1 MKNIIKNATKNAI
14 AISAIA
20 GFVPVIGLDDD
31 GAFLH
36 FGWHGPKFATEE
48 AARKAGEDYAHTGI
62 TKTIHFAKMERC
74 SGKSMNNALD
84 AMEPELLAVQRPKR
98 TTPNT
103 MNVQFC
109 DGEGFTEVE
118 NT

>member
-1 MKNIIKNATKNAI
+1 MKNIIKNAIENATKNAI

-48 AARKAGEDYAHTGI
+48 AARKAGEDYA
-62 TKTIHFAKMERC
+62 
-74 SGKSMNNALD
+74 D
-84 AMEPELLAVQRPKR
+84 AA
-98 TTPNT
+98 
-103 MNVQFC
+103 
-109 DGEGFTEVE
+109 GFEVVGVIKA
-118 NT
+118 